1 MASTGAVDRLDPVV
15 HRANWDSWGTA
26 SGHSADH
33 RPSVVAVAARTGL
46 VGGHPG
52 ADSRWE
58 ATKDD
63 RHSVD
68 MVDLARAD
76 RQAGHRL
83 VVLVELP
90 GAVAPLLL
98 FVRCLPPFSAPSIP
112 CGFP

>member
-33 RPSVVAVAARTGL
+33 RPSVAAVAGRTGL
-46 VGGHPG
+46 VGDHPG

-58 ATKDD
+58 AMKDG
-63 RHSVD
+63 RRSVD
-68 MVDLARAD
+68 MVDLGRAG

-83 VVLVELP
+83 VELVELL

-98 FVRCLPPFSAPSIP
+98 FGRCLPPFCAPSIP